1 MAIGLGADVEVDVGI
16 GDFHQ
21 HQHHDDDD
29 DDGNFDLGGGYDDDH
44 DDGDETTL
52 ASSHGGM
59 YGGMGLVE
67 AARTVAKIDIKV
79 KLVVMVIVKQASNG

>member
-52 ASSHGGM
+52 ASHGGM

-79 KLVVMVIVKQASNG
+79 KLVVMVMVKQASNG